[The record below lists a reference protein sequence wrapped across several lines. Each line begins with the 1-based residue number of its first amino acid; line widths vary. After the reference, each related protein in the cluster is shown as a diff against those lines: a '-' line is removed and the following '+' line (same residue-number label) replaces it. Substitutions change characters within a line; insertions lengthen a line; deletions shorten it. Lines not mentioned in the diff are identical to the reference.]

1 MPKTT
6 LTTNTREKATLSPRG
21 EGYSSLVPLKRE
33 KIYMILFFKKKK
45 SMFSA
50 GKEIASE
57 RGEGKNKEKHKE
69 VHFEDC
75 DPQRPK
81 QTLLPLFF

>member
-1 MPKTT
+1 
-6 LTTNTREKATLSPRG
+6 
-21 EGYSSLVPLKRE
+21 
-33 KIYMILFFKKKK
+33 MILFFKKKK

-81 QTLLPLFF
+81 QTLLPLSF